1 MNRIISNII
10 AGAAGGLLTFGGVF
24 LAQNQNQPTEVAP
37 VSKARTINFGEN
49 AVVAP
54 FDFTKAADKSM
65 PAVVHIKASESK
77 KAAQQRNLKEQQTN
91 PFSFFF
97 GNDMGSFDGG
107 GQRAGTGSGVIFSS
121 DGYIITNNHVVE
133 FADEFSVTLFDN
145 REYKARLVGRDEQTD
160 LAVIKIDAQNLTAIE
175 VSNSDEV
182 RVGEWAL
189 AVGNP
194 FDLTS
199 TVTAGII
206 SAKGRDIDI
215 IKGRGAIES
224 FIQTDAAVNPGNSGG
239 ALVDLD
245 GKLIGINS
253 AIATQTG
260 SFAGYAFAIP
270 SNFAV
275 KVASDLIQYGE
286 YRRAYLGVD
295 IYDLDGT
302 SAKELNA
309 NISQGVVIERLYDK
323 GSAQL
328 AGLQPNDIIVSV
340 DNHAIKNVPELRE
353 VIGRAKNGDV
363 LNVIIVRNGDK
374 QEVPVKLR
382 SKTNG

>member
-1 MNRIISNII
+1 MNRIISNVI

-24 LAQNQNQPTEVAP
+24 FAQRQIQPTEIAP

-49 AVVAP
+49 TVVAP

-77 KAAQQRNLKEQQTN
+77 KAAQQRNLKEQQSN

-97 GNDMGSFDGG
+97 GNDMSGFDGG
-107 GQRAGTGSGVIFSS
+107 EQRAGTGSGVIYSS

-175 VSNSDEV
+175 VSNSDDV

-215 IKGRGAIES
+215 IKGKGAIES

-275 KVASDLIQYGE
+275 KVASDLIQFGE

-302 SAKELNA
+302 SAKELNT
-309 NISQGVVIERLYDK
+309 NISQGVVIEKLYDK

-328 AGLQPNDIIVSV
+328 AGLQANDIIVSV
-340 DNHAIKNVPELRE
+340 DNHPIKNVPELRE

-363 LNVIIVRNGDK
+363 LKVIIVRNGDK